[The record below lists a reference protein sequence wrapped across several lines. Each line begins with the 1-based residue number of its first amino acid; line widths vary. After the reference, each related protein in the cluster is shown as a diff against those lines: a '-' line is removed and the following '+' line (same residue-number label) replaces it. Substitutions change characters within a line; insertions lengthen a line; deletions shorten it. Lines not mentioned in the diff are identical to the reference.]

1 MSESKAENVHQLSLA
16 ISFEN
21 RSIQATVDLNSSYSS
36 LLKYICG
43 QLFKL
48 PSPDNFALRVG
59 ETEELVTEENYRRR
73 LRVAKSLK
81 VVSAPTVEAREL
93 FEKLGTTEEKSLK
106 LAVFSIQKNLK
117 DVEFVDEFLLL
128 GGLNSLTKIIGSSN
142 GNVLAYA
149 LNSLLSIMQHE
160 YGWENIQPEFV
171 QTLVN
176 IIVEQN
182 LVNICRPAT
191 SILIKL
197 VCADSTAKSAVQC
210 YGFNFV
216 YSAILDAPNFFNV
229 LVHRLSAADYLLQKN
244 SLTLMNGLLDHVTD
258 AHRFDLLDK
267 LEELRVKK
275 AVMSMM
281 QSNSDG
287 EILKHLLE
295 FQRLI
300 IRDLNRKKRS
310 NPLNYPKQKEML
322 EFIWTAA
329 SIPGSMSPDWFMI
342 GFDTETPI
350 KELQRVGLLGFLC
363 MHSFVDRNRDFYAKS
378 ILEQVSRQPERRCP
392 FAKVCFEV
400 IELLCDYWDINVGYT
415 TNTVVQPLLLA
426 FDSVHDITVKA
437 FFRMW
442 TEMKA
447 TITDFAKVSA
457 LVRSQIFFT
466 LRDEPKIYLYQFE
479 QSMLE
484 VPYHV
489 VRERQLKE
497 LEQEDDLL
505 SKLAVRNLR
514 ERLYK
519 ESYQFVKEQRISCLS
534 NGAWFNSAPVK
545 TKGKPTYRFYKLSPN
560 RKYLHYAEFSDILPN
575 KLSLEQLPEKVDLS
589 LVTSIVTG
597 SAASSLNRKPASSLT
612 NPTSGVSGIYN
623 FSLMYGPD
631 ITLAEFYTPIET
643 LFSEWTDGLNML
655 FDKNIANKDT
665 AELIQSL
672 TELELKVH
680 LLDITAE
687 QVELPSYCE
696 IPELPSNFDFYY
708 RDASNEGGSIMN

>member
-1 MSESKAENVHQLSLA
+1 IHAVLDLS
-16 ISFEN
+16 
-21 RSIQATVDLNSSYSS
+21 SSYPT

-43 QLFKL
+43 QLLKI
-48 PSPDNFALRVG
+48 PSPDNFALRVV
-59 ETEELVTEENYRRR
+59 ETDELVTEENYRRR
-73 LRVAKSLK
+73 LKTSKSLK
-81 VVSAPTVEAREL
+81 VVPAPTVEAREL
-93 FEKLGTTEEKSLK
+93 YGKLETSDEKSLK
-106 LAVFSIQKNLK
+106 LTVFSIQKNLK
-117 DVEFVDEFLLL
+117 EVEFVDEFLLL
-128 GGLNSLTKIIGSSN
+128 GGLTSLIKIISSSN

-160 YGWENIQPEFV
+160 HGWETIQPEFV
-171 QTLVN
+171 KTLVN

-197 VCADSTAKSAVQC
+197 VCADSTANSPVQC

-216 YSAILDAPNFFNV
+216 YSAILDAPNFLSI
-229 LVHRLSAADYLLQKN
+229 LVHRLNAADYLLQKN
-244 SLTLMNGLLDHVTD
+244 SLTLINGLLGHVTD

-295 FQRLI
+295 FQRLF

-310 NPLNYPKQKEML
+310 NPLNYPKQDEML
-322 EFIWTAA
+322 NFIWEAA
-329 SIPGSMSPDWFMI
+329 SIPDTLSPDWHMV

-350 KELQRVGLLGFLC
+350 KEFQRVGLLGFLC
-363 MHSFVDRNRDFYAKS
+363 MYSFVTRNRDFYAKS
-378 ILEQVSRQPERRCP
+378 ILEQASRQIERRCP
-392 FAKVCFEV
+392 FAKVCIEV
-400 IELLCDYWDINVGYT
+400 IELLCDYWNINVGYT
-415 TNTVVQPLLLA
+415 TSTVVQPLLLA
-426 FDSVHDITVKA
+426 FDNVHDITVKA

-447 TITDFAKVSA
+447 TFTDFAKVSA
-457 LVRSQIFFT
+457 LIRSQIFFT
-466 LRDEPKIYLYQFE
+466 LKDEPQIYLYQFE

-497 LEQEDDLL
+497 LEQEDDFL

-519 ESYQFVKEQRISCLS
+519 ESYQFVKEQRISCLL
-534 NGAWFNSAPVK
+534 NGAWFNSTPIK
-545 TKGKPTYRFYKLSPN
+545 TKGKPTYRYYKLSPN
-560 RKYLHYAEFSDILPN
+560 RKYLHYAEFGDILPG
-575 KLSLEQLPEKVDLS
+575 KLTLEQLPEKVDLS
-589 LVTSIVTG
+589 LVTSIVTD
-597 SAASSLNRKPASSLT
+597 SAANSLIRKPS
-612 NPTSGVSGIYN
+612 TSVVGGIPGMGNVYN

-631 ITLAEFYTPIET
+631 ITLAEFYTPVET
-643 LFSEWTDGLNML
+643 QFSEWTDGFNML

-672 TELELKVH
+672 TEIELKVH
-680 LLDITAE
+680 LLDISAE
-687 QVELPSYCE
+687 QIELPTYCE
-696 IPELPSNFDFYY
+696 VPELPSNFNFYY
-708 RDASNEGGSIMN
+708 LDQSNDCDTFVNYS